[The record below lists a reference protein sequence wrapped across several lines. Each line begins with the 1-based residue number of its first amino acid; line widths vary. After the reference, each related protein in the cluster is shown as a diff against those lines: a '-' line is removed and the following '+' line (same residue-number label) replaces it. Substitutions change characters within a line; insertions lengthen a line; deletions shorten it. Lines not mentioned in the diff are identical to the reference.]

1 MTAGL
6 GGMGGAQPL
15 AAVMAGACCLAVECN
30 PESIDFRLRT
40 GYLDEKAES
49 LKEALEMIKAW
60 TSSGVSKS
68 VGLLGNA
75 ATIFTEIAEM
85 GIKPDIVTD
94 QTSAHDPTN
103 GYLPENWSISEWKDK
118 RETNPKLVEA
128 EARKSMK
135 KHVQA
140 MVSFWNKGVPTLD
153 YGNNI
158 RQVALDEGLETAL
171 SFTGSVPSSI
181 WI

>member
-1 MTAGL
+1 
-6 GGMGGAQPL
+6 
-15 AAVMAGACCLAVECN
+15 
-30 PESIDFRLRT
+30 
-40 GYLDEKAES
+40 
-49 LKEALEMIKAW
+49 
-60 TSSGVSKS
+60 
-68 VGLLGNA
+68 
-75 ATIFTEIAEM
+75 M

-140 MVSFWNKGVPTLD
+140 MVSFG
-153 YGNNI
+153 I
-158 RQVALDEGLETAL
+158 RSANTRLR
-171 SFTGSVPSSI
+171 
-181 WI
+181 